1 MDDKIKSAPAPSLL
15 TLSAPAKVNIFLRVL
30 SKRSDGYHE
39 IFSLMQP
46 LSLSDE
52 ITLEV
57 TGGGID
63 VQCSEGSVPQ
73 GPGNIAYSAA
83 KLFFEAIGEGRG
95 AGSGGP
101 VGGLSIRIEKNI
113 PAGAGLGGG
122 SSDAAAVLL
131 GLNELFAAGL
141 GQNELM
147 DIGARIGSDV
157 PFFILGGAAL
167 ARGRG
172 EVLTPVELPPF
183 DYLLINPGF
192 EVSTGWVYSNLG
204 LTKERQNN
212 MLTVLVE
219 SFESP
224 ENIKDFLINDLED
237 VTIGRHPEVAVL
249 KRKLLDNG
257 ATGAL
262 MSGSGPTVFG
272 LFPDTETARRAFTSL
287 TGSME
292 PGCKVFL
299 VKGLPARSGPDR
311 GGGRPLC

>member
-1 MDDKIKSAPAPSLL
+1 MNEKIKPAPAPSRL
-15 TLSAPAKVNIFLRVL
+15 TLSAPAKVNLFLRVL
-30 SKRSDGYHE
+30 SKRPDGYHE

-57 TGGGID
+57 TDGGGID
-63 VQCSEGSVPQ
+63 VQCSEGSVPG

-83 KLFFEAIGEGRG
+83 KLFFEAVGEGR
-95 AGSGGP
+95 AGRSGGP
-101 VGGLSIRIEKNI
+101 PQGLSIRIEKKI

-131 GLNELFAAGL
+131 GLNELFSAGL
-141 GQNELM
+141 GREELM
-147 DIGARIGSDV
+147 EMGARIGSDV
-157 PFFILGGAAL
+157 PFFVLGGAAL

-172 EVLTPVELPPF
+172 EVLTPVKLPPF
-183 DYLLINPGF
+183 DYILINPGF
-192 EVSTGWVYSNLG
+192 EVATGWVYSNLR

-272 LFPDTETARRAFTSL
+272 LFPDGETARRAFTSL
-287 TGSME
+287 SGSLE
-292 PGCKVFL
+292 AGCRVFL
-299 VKGLPARSGPDR
+299 AKGLQARPGPDR
-311 GGGRPLC
+311 PGPHPS